1 MGTRSPTRRASGR
14 SRSAGLTILEV
25 VFAMALLGMLIVS
38 ASAAISFMHKSQ
50 AREGRSLT
58 AAELGNRIILMYLDD
73 PQSPESEG
81 DKITWSTGETYRWS
95 INRSEVE
102 FTPAVEPKDQPA
114 GETPESGLGG
124 ATTRPTGGASSNLAR
139 LHVVRVKV
147 WLSEDSGGSPEFTKD
162 IPNATLCRLVDPMET
177 VTRPDSRRRILKEY
191 GAAAISEF
199 LRTGKL
205 PPRGSG
211 GSGGSGGGARSGAGV
226 RPTPGGGSK

>member
-1 MGTRSPTRRASGR
+1 
-14 SRSAGLTILEV
+14 
-25 VFAMALLGMLIVS
+25 MALLGMLIVS

-81 DKITWSTGETYRWS
+81 DKITWSTGETYRWAMD
-95 INRSEVE
+95 RSEVE
-102 FTPAVEPKDQPA
+102 FTPAVEPKDQPSGNVPDA
-114 GETPESGLGG
+114 SGRRETS
-124 ATTRPTGGASSNLAR
+124 RPPGGASSNLAR

-147 WLSEDSGGSPEFTKD
+147 WLSEDSGGSASFSKD

-191 GAAAISEF
+191 GAAAISEY

-211 GSGGSGGGARSGAGV
+211 GSGGGSGTSGGGTRGGAGV
-226 RPTPGGGSK
+226 RPTPGGGIK